1 MKTKLSIAI
10 LSLVVAGASAGASEP
25 ATQGA
30 QDAKAEMRRMFGR
43 VPGFVEAFPDAGV
56 AGAWDEFKAVQ
67 LSGDTALSPKVKEL
81 IGLAVAAQIPCQ
93 YCVYFHAKSAKA
105 DGASDEEIKEAVAMA
120 AVTRHW
126 STVINGA
133 QVDFATFRDEV
144 DAMMR
149 YASEH
154 AKQEPKATGK

>member
-1 MKTKLSIAI
+1 MKTKVAIAI
-10 LSLVVAGASAGASEP
+10 ASLAFAGACAAAP
-25 ATQGA
+25 APMNADA
-30 QDAKAEMRRMFGR
+30 QTAKAEMRRMFGR
-43 VPGFVEAFPDAGV
+43 VPGFVDAFPDAGV
-56 AGAWDEFKAVQ
+56 AGAWSEFKAVQ
-67 LSGDTALSPKVKEL
+67 LGGDTALSPKVKEL

-93 YCVYFHAKSAKA
+93 YCVYFHARSAKA

-133 QVDFATFRDEV
+133 QIDFATFRDEV

-149 YASEH
+149 YADEH
-154 AKQEPKATGK
+154 AKQEAKAAAR

>member
-43 VPGFVEAFPDAGV
+43 VPGFVEAFPDAGI